1 MVEIAGSD
9 SQMSSTTHVKSSAEC
24 VAAVTADDNRHISGK
39 LSLSH
44 SNFYKIFTKADSSVK
59 ERLAVG

>member
-24 VAAVTADDNRHISGK
+24 VAAVTADDNRHIS
-39 LSLSH
+39 H

-59 ERLAVG
+59 ARLAVG